1 MALIQ
6 SMVDVENGHTHFDWR
21 MRTQGFEPGAII
33 FRASILSNYILSK
46 YYNLGGG
53 VVGGGNYTS

>member
-33 FRASILSNYILSK
+33 FRASILSK
-46 YYNLGGG
+46 YYNIAGG
-53 VVGGGNYTS
+53 VVGGGYYTS

>member
-1 MALIQ
+1 
-6 SMVDVENGHTHFDWR
+6 MVDVINGHTHFDWS
-21 MRTQGFEPGAII
+21 MQTQGFKLGAII

-46 YYNLGGG
+46 YYKLGGG